1 METRHRVE
9 FGSAGEMSFVDD
21 AVVDLVVTSPPYPM
35 IEMWDAVFSAQD
47 PAVDEKLAAADGA
60 GAFEAMHRVL
70 DRVWKQCARVVR
82 PGGFLCINIG
92 DATRKLGDG
101 FRLYTNHSR
110 ITSKCEALGFES
122 LPAVV
127 WRKQTNA
134 PNKFMGSGMFP
145 SGAYVTLEHEY
156 ILILR
161 KGGKRVFTATEK
173 DRRHRSAFFWEE
185 RNSWFSDIWDFK
197 GTRQKLGLSD
207 ARARSGAFPFELAF
221 RLINMY
227 SMQEDTVLDPFLGT
241 GTTTIAAIAADRNS
255 IGVEIDA
262 TLQPVIRDAVLD
274 AAGTINDRQLERIAR
289 HREFVEQ
296 SRSTNRALGHQNA
309 PHGFPVVTR
318 QERDLTIPVVTEI
331 TALEPFGFRASHE
344 PYDGQTITPALDG
357 IDAEVTDGDG
367 TDAADEV
374 DQLGLPFAE

>member
-1 METRHRVE
+1 
-9 FGSAGEMSFVDD
+9 MSFVAD
-21 AVVDLVVTSPPYPM
+21 ASVDLVVTSPPYPM
-35 IEMWDAVFSAQD
+35 IEMWDSGFSAQD
-47 PAVDEKLAAADGA
+47 PAVGDRLAAADGA

-70 DRVWKQCARVVR
+70 DHVWKNCSRVLR
-82 PGGFLCINIG
+82 SGGFLCINIG

-110 ITSKCEALGFES
+110 ITANCESLGFES

-161 KGGKRVFTATEK
+161 KGGKRAFTAAEK

-185 RNSWFSDIWDFK
+185 RNAWFSDIWDFK
-197 GTRQKLGLSD
+197 GTRQKLGQSD

-241 GTTTIAAIAADRNS
+241 GTTTVAAIAAGRNS

-262 TLQPVIRDAVLD
+262 TLQPVIRDVVLH
-274 AAGTINDRQLERIAR
+274 AAGSINARQLDRVAR
-289 HREFVEQ
+289 HREFVEE
-296 SRSTNRALGHQNA
+296 SRSTDRVLGHENA

-318 QERDLTIPVVTEI
+318 QERDLTIPLVTHIAE
-331 TALEPFGFRASHE
+331 ADPFGFRATHE
-344 PYDGQTITPALDG
+344 PYDGETIAPAPG
-357 IDAEVTDGDG
+357 GFGNEVTDG
-367 TDAADEV
+367 TDADRGV
-374 DQLGLPFAE
+374 DQLGLQFDE